1 MINIYRAMQI
11 TKAEEQVMK
20 YLWNLE
26 KAYLKNIID
35 EFPQPKPAATT
46 TVTLLKR
53 LIDKGFVGY
62 NQHGSNREY
71 YPLVKKTEYFSKQ
84 VNLIINDY
92 FNNSASQFASF
103 FTNETNLN
111 LTDLEELKKLID
123 TKIKAQRKSK

>member
-1 MINIYRAMQI
+1 MQL
-11 TKAEEQVMK
+11 TKAEEQVMR

-35 EFPQPKPAATT
+35 EFPDPKPATT
-46 TVTLLKR
+46 TVATLMKR
-53 LIDKGFVGY
+53 VIDKGFVGY

-71 YPLVKKTEYFSKQ
+71 FPIVKKTEYFSKQ
-84 VNLIINDY
+84 VNSMIKDY

-111 LTDLEELKKLID
+111 LTDLEEIKNLVEQKIITKK
-123 TKIKAQRKSK
+123 KSK